1 VSPALRI
8 PTLVGVLLLSAT
20 LLFWARLPGSWRRG
34 LAIGLSALGL
44 LFLIAAMG
52 TEGLSESWTV
62 RRVVPGV
69 EVESELTAASASLHY
84 YVLTAACLLLGT
96 AGLAV
101 SDQSA
106 LRMRDH
112 VLGTAV
118 ALSGF
123 LTALRFALE
132 KVAAPRHWTYAVG
145 ITWLV
150 PLLGIY
156 FLVARRREPRR
167 LRRLALDLV
176 TYALAARGLV
186 ATLMVVATTAR
197 LGSHY
202 DVSSVHRVK
211 MSAATVLELAPASAR
226 QILALVLVPQLVV
239 WPVLTLVFGLL
250 GAAAFT
256 LATRRLGN
264 RATSPAG
271 AGR

>member
-1 VSPALRI
+1 MSPALGI
-8 PTLVGVLLLSAT
+8 LTLIGVLSLSAA
-20 LLFWARLPGSWRRG
+20 LLFWARLPGPWRRG

-44 LFLIAAMG
+44 LFLVGAMG

-96 AGLAV
+96 TFLAV
-101 SDQSA
+101 SDQA
-106 LRMRDH
+106 AHRMRDH
-112 VLGTAV
+112 PLATAV
-118 ALSGF
+118 VLSGF
-123 LTALRFALE
+123 ITALRFALE

-156 FLVARRREPRR
+156 FLASRPRELRR
-167 LRRLALDLV
+167 LRRLARDLV

-186 ATLMVVATTAR
+186 AALMVVATTAR

-211 MSAATVLELAPASAR
+211 MSAAMVLDLAPASAR
-226 QILALVLVPQLVV
+226 QILALVLIPQLVV

-250 GAAAFT
+250 GAAAFA
-256 LATRRLGN
+256 LATRRLHA
-264 RATSPAG
+264 RATSPAR
-271 AGR
+271 ASR

>member
-1 VSPALRI
+1 VSPALGI
-8 PTLVGVLLLSAT
+8 PTLIGVVSLSAI

-96 AGLAV
+96 TFLAV
-101 SDQSA
+101 SDHSA
-106 LRMRDH
+106 HRMRH
-112 VLGTAV
+112 HPLATAV
-118 ALSGF
+118 LLSGF
-123 LTALRFALE
+123 ITGLRFALE

-150 PLLGIY
+150 PLLGVY
-156 FLVARRREPRR
+156 FLACRPRE
-167 LRRLALDLV
+167 LRRLGRLARDLV

-186 ATLMVVATTAR
+186 AALMIVATATR

-202 DVSSVHRVK
+202 DVSSVHKVK
-211 MSAATVLELAPASAR
+211 MSADVVLELAPASAR

-239 WPVLTLVFGLL
+239 WPVLTLVLGLL
-250 GAAAFT
+250 AGGAFT
-256 LATRRLGN
+256 LATRHLGS
-264 RATSPAG
+264 RATSPAR